1 MVTDAGAVGL
11 VAPVMVAV
19 ADAPA
24 TARPA
29 GVADTGVPVTG
40 GVAGAAAAGVPVAG
54 ACAVGRATRDGDADA
69 TARASPVRAEVLG
82 AEVEGAAGVHGW
94 LTGRQGLVGVGRSL
108 ADRVEPNR
116 DDFPGAVQAAE
127 VTEVVR
133 DGNDRALAADDYC
146 FEKSFHLQRTEW
158 TDGVERIDCW
168 KASHV
173 AIEAKGSGGKGLSEI
188 HLRKAF
194 KQLSDY
200 VAAGPGTVPPYLMV
214 VDVPRELIVWEG
226 WRRGF
231 GGFAAGK
238 PSRWNRGLE
247 TDRH

>member
-29 GVADTGVPVTG
+29 GVADTVVPVTG

-69 TARASPVRAEVLG
+69 AARASSVRAEVLG

-116 DDFPGAVQAAE
+116 DDFPGAVLSAE
-127 VTEVVR
+127 VDEVVG
-133 DGNDRALAADDYC
+133 DGNDPSSCGGRLLLREAGPPAAHRLDRRRRADRLLEGRPRRDRGQG
-146 FEKSFHLQRTEW
+146 ELRE
-158 TDGVERIDCW
+158 GVE
-168 KASHV
+168 
-173 AIEAKGSGGKGLSEI
+173 
-188 HLRKAF
+188 
-194 KQLSDY
+194 
-200 VAAGPGTVPPYLMV
+200 
-214 VDVPRELIVWEG
+214 
-226 WRRGF
+226 
-231 GGFAAGK
+231 
-238 PSRWNRGLE
+238 
-247 TDRH
+247 